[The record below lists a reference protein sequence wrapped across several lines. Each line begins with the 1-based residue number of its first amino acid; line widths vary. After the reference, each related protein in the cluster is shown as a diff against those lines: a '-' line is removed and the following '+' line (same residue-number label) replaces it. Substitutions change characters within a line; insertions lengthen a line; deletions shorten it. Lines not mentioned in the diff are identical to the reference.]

1 MTKTYDILTYVSELG
16 NGPNLMLSHLEKDPA
31 LVDAYAEFS
40 LSEHSFAWRAAWV
53 IHHFSNKYPQQVQ
66 KYADKYITIL
76 PKLERDGH
84 IREII
89 SILINLDLTEE
100 QETELFDIC
109 YELIQSNKRQSSVRA
124 ISFRFMMRLA
134 DNYPELREEI
144 RIIFENIKDYI
155 SPGIRSGMELRLKN
169 DTLIK

>member
-16 NGPNLMLSHLEKDPA
+16 NGPNLMLSHLEKDSA

-40 LSEHSFAWRAAWV
+40 MSEHSFAWRAAWV
-53 IHHFSNKYPQQVQ
+53 IHHFSNKYPQQIQ
-66 KYADKYITIL
+66 KYADKYIAIL

-89 SILINLDLTEE
+89 STLINLELTEE
-100 QETELFDIC
+100 QESELFDIC
-109 YELIQSNKRQSSVRA
+109 YEFIQSNKRQSSVRA
-124 ISFRFMMRLA
+124 VSFKFMMRLA
-134 DNYPELREEI
+134 DSYPELREEI

-155 SPGIRSGMELRLKN
+155 SPGIRNGMEMRLKN